1 MRILFRTLLSK
12 CPSPGRAM
20 TRQVMTSGAVP
31 RLVWP
36 GLVLLALS
44 ACGGQPDLE
53 ATQAVAR
60 SPVPEVAANTT
71 VEVVWRA
78 DSAGGSLEP
87 IPFEPVVEGNIVYI
101 SNPKGQIK
109 GIDLD
114 TGKSV
119 FSKSVRGKLANG
131 VGVNVNS
138 VIVVTDDGEVIL
150 LDRNDGSEKWRYD
163 VGRSISAAPASSD
176 QVISIRTVDGHL
188 IALNA
193 ITGVPVWAVDRPV
206 ASLSVGLDAPGL
218 IASEGL
224 ISGFSS
230 GRVLAS
236 NLFTGATFWE
246 NRAFRPGGKNEIE
259 RLIDIDA
266 PPVVAGDMVIVGAYQ
281 GGMVAYRLR
290 SGEEVWRNE
299 DVSTRQSIAASPLFL
314 GVTGSE
320 SEVTLIAL
328 GTGKTRWRRTQLRGN
343 GLSAPVITNDSV
355 VVGNLDGDLYFFS
368 LTGGELKSRFSVG
381 TGAITSLLKVDQGV
395 LVYSAGTGKLTLIN
409 GQF

>member
-1 MRILFRTLLSK
+1 MS
-12 CPSPGRAM
+12 
-20 TRQVMTSGAVP
+20 

-36 GLVLLALS
+36 GLVLLVLS

-60 SPVPEVAANTT
+60 SAVPEVAANTA
-71 VEVVWRA
+71 VEIVWRV

-87 IPFEPVVEGNIVYI
+87 VPFEPVVEGNVVYI
-101 SNPKGQIK
+101 SNRKGQIK
-109 GIDLD
+109 GVDLD

-119 FSKSVRGKLANG
+119 FNKTVRGKLANG

-138 VIVVTDDGEVIL
+138 VIVVTDDGEVIV
-150 LDRNDGSEKWRYD
+150 LDRSDGSEKWRYD
-163 VGRSISAAPASSD
+163 VGRSISAVPASSD
-176 QVISIRTVDGHL
+176 QMITIRTVDGHV

-193 ITGVPVWAVDRPV
+193 ITGEQVWAVNRPV

-218 IASEGL
+218 IAAEGL

-236 NLFTGATFWE
+236 NLYNGATFWE
-246 NRAFRPGGKNEIE
+246 ARAFRPGGKNEIE

-266 PPVVAGDMVIVGAYQ
+266 PPVLAGDMIVVGAYH

-299 DVSTRQSIAASPLFL
+299 DISTRQSIAVSPLFL
-314 GVTGSE
+314 GVTGPE
-320 SEVTLIAL
+320 SDVTLIAL

-368 LTGGELKSRFSVG
+368 LTDGELKSRFSVG

-409 GQF
+409 GQL